1 MSYYEHQEPK
11 YFRNP
16 IDKSITVLVNEC
28 PLCHEKLKWFP
39 YRKDWECQNP
49 KCPIEIIRVKSLF

>member
-1 MSYYEHQEPK
+1 MSYYPHKEPDFFK
-11 YFRNP
+11 NFTG
-16 IDKSITVLVNEC
+16 KSMCPKCHNEM
-28 PLCHEKLKWFP
+28 KWFP